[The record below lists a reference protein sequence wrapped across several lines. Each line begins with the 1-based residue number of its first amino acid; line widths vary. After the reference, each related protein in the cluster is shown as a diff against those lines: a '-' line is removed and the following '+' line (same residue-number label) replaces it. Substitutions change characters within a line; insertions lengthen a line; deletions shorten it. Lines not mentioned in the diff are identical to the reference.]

1 MPGHGMPE
9 EAAWLADELSADA
22 CSGTTSYQAKH
33 HLWTAVLQSCVQPDA
48 IVDGIII
55 HAVDYQALQAVST
68 GTASVHFHD
77 YLQELATLP
86 GEQRCCCCMV
96 GTASIP
102 AYGERMSPCLH
113 YCSLSPHLR
122 IWYPWPDMSARHA
135 LAVGCVIS
143 LQWVRSMH
151 CQ

>member
-22 CSGTTSYQAKH
+22 CSGTTSYQARH

-86 GEQRCCCCMV
+86 GERAAAAWSV
-96 GTASIP
+96 
-102 AYGERMSPCLH
+102 
-113 YCSLSPHLR
+113 PHLYLR
-122 IWYPWPDMSARHA
+122 MASECR
-135 LAVGCVIS
+135 LACVTAPS
-143 LQWVRSMH
+143 LRTYMYGILGLT
-151 CQ
+151 